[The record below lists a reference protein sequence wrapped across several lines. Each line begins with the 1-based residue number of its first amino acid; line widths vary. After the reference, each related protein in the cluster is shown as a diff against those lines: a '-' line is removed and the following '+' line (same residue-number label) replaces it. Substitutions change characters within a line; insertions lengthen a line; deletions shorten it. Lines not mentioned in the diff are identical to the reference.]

1 MVVKAHNWVIL
12 IILIGLGDKVQSWYR
27 QRSVKQYLYVTAV
40 LLIWTVHFCLG
51 THSMVLFNLHALMK
65 QFVIK

>member
-1 MVVKAHNWVIL
+1 MVVKGHKLVIL

-27 QRSVKQYLYVTAV
+27 QRSVKQYLYMTAV
-40 LLIWTVHFCLG
+40 LLVWTVHFCLG
-51 THSMVLFNLHALMK
+51 THSMVLFNLRVLMK